1 MKIALGTANF
11 GQKYGLIKKKV
22 TKQEIIKILNLCKNN
37 NIKLIDTAIN
47 YGDTETELGKYDL
60 SFFKICTKLP
70 KIPYS
75 KKKDVENWVTK
86 NIDQSLK
93 NLNLKKIDYVLMHS
107 TNQLKLERSRIAYN
121 VLHDLKKKNII
132 KKIGYSIYSTIEL
145 KKFYKKY
152 KPDVIQAPYNVFD
165 RRIKNTGWLKKLKK
179 EKVEVF
185 GRSIFL
191 KGLLIRSFQFQKKNF
206 PKFKKTWS
214 EWNSINNNNKN
225 SLRLCLNYAMH
236 EKNISKFI
244 IGVNNAK
251 ELKQII
257 KFSKFKVKQKEKNK
271 INMIKIKSKKIL
283 EPFRWNLS

>member
-11 GQKYGLIKKKV
+11 GQEYGLTKKKV
-22 TKQEIIKILNLCKNN
+22 TRKEIIKILNVCKKN

-47 YGDTETELGKYDL
+47 YGDAETELGKYDL
-60 SFFKICTKLP
+60 SYFKICTKLP

-86 NIDQSLK
+86 NINQSLK

-107 TNQLKLERSRIAYN
+107 TDQFKLKRSKIAYS
-121 VLHDLKKKNII
+121 VLQDLKKKSVI
-132 KKIGYSIYSTIEL
+132 KKIGYSIYSTVEL
-145 KKFYKKY
+145 STFYKKY
-152 KPDVIQAPYNVFD
+152 KPDVIQAPYNVLD

-179 EKVEVF
+179 EKVEVM

-191 KGLLIRSFQFQKKNF
+191 KGLLIRSFQFQKKKF
-206 PKFKKTWS
+206 PEYKKTWL
-214 EWNSINNNNKN
+214 EWKSLNNNKS

-244 IGVNNAK
+244 IGVNNVK

-257 KFSKFKVKQKEKNK
+257 KFSKFELKQIEKNMINK
-271 INMIKIKSKKIL
+271 INMKSKKIL
-283 EPFRWNLS
+283 EPFRWDIS

>member
-11 GQKYGLIKKKV
+11 GQKYGLIKKKSP
-22 TKQEIIKILNLCKNN
+22 KKEIIKILNLCKNN

-86 NIDQSLK
+86 NINQSLK

-107 TNQLKLERSRIAYN
+107 TDQLKLERSRIAYN

-191 KGLLIRSFQFQKKNF
+191 KGLLIRSFQFQKK
-206 PKFKKTWS
+206 
-214 EWNSINNNNKN
+214 
-225 SLRLCLNYAMH
+225 
-236 EKNISKFI
+236 
-244 IGVNNAK
+244 
-251 ELKQII
+251 
-257 KFSKFKVKQKEKNK
+257 FS
-271 INMIKIKSKKIL
+271 
-283 EPFRWNLS
+283 